1 MFRVKKEQ
9 KETGVTLYGECGR
22 KKEKLEEA
30 EESRSMG
37 KASLPLTKLKSTHF
51 SLRKTNW

>member
-9 KETGVTLYGECGR
+9 KETGVALYGECRR
-22 KKEKLEEA
+22 KKEKLEET

-37 KASLPLTKLKSTHF
+37 KASLPLTKFKPTHF
-51 SLRKTNW
+51 SLCKTNW